1 MLVSQV
7 KKQLLSFVLVG
18 GGPTGVEVAA
28 ELYDMI
34 NDDLSKLYPDLME
47 FVDITIIDLLDHVLS
62 TYDRRISDYTRAQF
76 QRSGIR
82 LVLNTKVQ
90 SVGPNKLT
98 VVGKTGEVRNIDFG
112 TCVWATGIAKH
123 PLIKSLQEDLEGQ
136 SHFRYSTNL
145 TPQFCA

>member
-1 MLVSQV
+1 M
-7 KKQLLSFVLVG
+7 
-18 GGPTGVEVAA
+18 EVAA

-62 TYDRRISDYTRAQF
+62 TYDRRISDYTRTQF

-90 SVGPNKLT
+90 SVGPNALT
-98 VVGKTGEVRNIDFG
+98 VVGKNGEIRDISFG

-123 PLIKSLQEDLEGQ
+123 PLVKCLQDTLEEQ
-136 SHFRYSTNL
+136 THFRYRFLAYFLLLQTQL
-145 TPQFCA
+145 